1 MINPYSRLLIGT
13 ALAALTFSAFAADG
27 KDNSVSRFE
36 IVRFEVEGNT
46 LLDAKKVQQLLTPY
60 AGANRDFGDVQR
72 ALEALEAAYRRQGF
86 NVVQVVLPEQ
96 ELNQGVVHLRV
107 VEAHIGKVT
116 IEGNKFFDNA
126 NVRRSLPMLRE
137 GATPNID
144 QISAGLR
151 VANDNPAKKT
161 NLQLKTGDNDG
172 ELDAALTVVDTKAW
186 KVGANFDNAG
196 TASTG
201 KTHVGL
207 LYENANITGHDDV
220 ITTQYTTSVD
230 EPSKVKVYGV
240 GYHLPLYEQGNS
252 IDLFGSYSNVDSGTV
267 SAGIFDLQVSGRGAV
282 YGGRYNMNFARMG
295 DYDSKLIAGLDY
307 RAYKNSVQLLA
318 TQLGNDVTVHPVS
331 LTYAGTWNMTGGTA
345 NIYFTGM
352 HNIPGGDQ
360 GAAADFNRARTGA
373 SDTYNILRY
382 GIGLSRALPAD
393 WQMRVNLNGQYT
405 NDALVPGEQFGA
417 GGASSVRGFTERAQS
432 NDSGRLATAELYTPN
447 LCSNGTGVAIQ
458 CRMLAFYD
466 TAYLSRNRPLPGE
479 PKHGSIGSVGLGL
492 RFALDTY
499 ATLQMDYGYI
509 VDAGDIEA
517 RGDKR
522 LHFMLALS
530 Y

>member
-1 MINPYSRLLIGT
+1 MGT
-13 ALAALTFSAFAADG
+13 ALAVLTFSANAADG

-36 IVRFEVEGNT
+36 IVRFEVDGNT
-46 LLDAKKVQQLLTPY
+46 LLDPQKVQQLLTPY
-60 AGANRDFGDVQR
+60 TGASRDFGDVQR

-96 ELNQGVVHLRV
+96 ELNQGVVHLKV

-116 IEGNKFFDNA
+116 IEGNTVFDNA
-126 NVRRSLPMLRE
+126 NIRRSLPMVHE
-137 GATPNID
+137 GVTPNID
-144 QISAGLR
+144 RISAGLR
-151 VANDNPAKKT
+151 VANDNPSKKT
-161 NLQLKTGDNDG
+161 NLQLKSGDNDG
-172 ELDAALTVVDTKAW
+172 ELDAVITVADTKAW
-186 KVGANFDNAG
+186 KVGANFDNTG

-201 KTHVGL
+201 RTHVGL
-207 LYENANITGHDDV
+207 LFENANITGHDDV
-220 ITTQYTTSVD
+220 VTTQYTTSLE

-240 GYHLPLYEQGNS
+240 GYHLPLYGQGDS
-252 IDLFGSYSNVDSGTV
+252 IDFFGSYSNVDSGTV

-282 YGGRYNMNFARMG
+282 YGGRYNFNFARMG

-331 LTYAGTWNMTGGTA
+331 LTYAGTWNMTGGA
-345 NIYFTGM
+345 SNIYFTGL

-360 GAAADFNRARTGA
+360 GSTADFNRARSGA

-382 GIGLSRALPAD
+382 GIGLSKALPAD

-405 NDALVPGEQFGA
+405 NDSLVPGEQFGA
-417 GGASSVRGFTERAQS
+417 GGATSVRGFTERELS

-447 LCSNGTGVAIQ
+447 ICANSTGVALQ
-458 CRMLAFYD
+458 CRLVGFYD
-466 TAYLSRNRPLPGE
+466 TAYLSRNRPLAGE
-479 PKHGSIGSVGLGL
+479 QKHASIGSVGLGL

-509 VDAGDIEA
+509 VDAGEIEA
-517 RGDKR
+517 KGDRR